1 MRSATAVSR
10 WIDIACHTLSIHI
23 LVSGTFIAGVCACI
37 STIMSTIYEAYGI
50 AVATPASTFSFF
62 ISIIASGVASYECQ
76 TRFAMISTSHA
87 TIRSIEET
95 LLQITRSSNYDQC
108 IQNSH
113 QDSNYTTVASLY
125 QQRMAN
131 IYIIRKTEIARNYA
145 ISRTTCVITIL
156 IYILFLQSRHSVAG
170 DMYKTALNH
179 FENTWPLTV
188 FIMLIYNM
196 NADSVEIAAK
206 YSKYDGILQ

>member
-1 MRSATAVSR
+1 MRNATTVSR
-10 WIDIACHTLSIHI
+10 WIDFAFRILSIHI
-23 LVSGTFIAGVCACI
+23 LFSGTIIAGVCACI
-37 STIMSTIYEAYGI
+37 STVISTIYESYGI
-50 AVATPASTFSFF
+50 AVATPAATFSFF

-95 LLQITRSSNYDQC
+95 LVQLTRSTNYNQC

-113 QDSNYTTVASLY
+113 QDPNYATIVSMY

-131 IYIIRKTEIARNYA
+131 IYIIRKTEVARNYA

-170 DMYKTALNH
+170 DMYRTALNH